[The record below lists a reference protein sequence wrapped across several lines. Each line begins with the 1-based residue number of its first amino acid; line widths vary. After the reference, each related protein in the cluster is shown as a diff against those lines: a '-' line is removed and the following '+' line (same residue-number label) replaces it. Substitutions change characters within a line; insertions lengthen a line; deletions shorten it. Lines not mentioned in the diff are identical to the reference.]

1 MSDKRSITMTA
12 SKSVGAHGRRA
23 GRTAALKLLGIST
36 PRVQHALTVLG
47 AKGVLGQGASKKVSA
62 RVDSG
67 LLEAARAKMGVDN
80 DTDLLTAALALAAG
94 DDEFGA
100 WLVTRGAR
108 LPADFELEF

>member
-1 MSDKRSITMTA
+1 MPEP
-12 SKSVGAHGRRA
+12 KSPDAHSRRA
-23 GRTAALKLLGIST
+23 AKSAAIKLSGILA

-47 AKGVLGQGASKKVSA
+47 AKGVLGQGASKKVSF
-62 RVDSG
+62 RVDPG
-67 LLEAARAKMGVDN
+67 LLEAAREKMGVDN

-94 DDEFGA
+94 DDDFGA